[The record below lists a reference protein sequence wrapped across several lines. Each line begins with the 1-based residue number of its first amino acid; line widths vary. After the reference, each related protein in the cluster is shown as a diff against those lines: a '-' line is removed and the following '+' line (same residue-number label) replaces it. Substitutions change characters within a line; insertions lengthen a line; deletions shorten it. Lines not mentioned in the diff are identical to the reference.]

1 MTKTGFVLS
10 VHALNRR
17 SIGTKLKCAG
27 SLLAWA
33 SPSLLP
39 LLASVCVCICLSAH
53 VSVRVRACVG
63 GCACVFVCVRA
74 GVRVNAQLCM
84 CVCARIIFIQNR
96 TCNLIDLPSPA
107 VQSYPELGHILQ
119 SCRDSPRPPPLI
131 YAMSSCLCVQS
142 GSQLCP
148 CADMCRRPVCECC
161 LCVKD
166 GLCLANAK
174 VFAPTG
180 NQSINHRMSQ
190 NHSEVLPPERYVMLP
205 RARADKGSGLR
216 EWLPRLAACTCC
228 SRSLAAKCSIPL
240 LCRGGTCGVPWF
252 SV

>member
-1 MTKTGFVLS
+1 MRRQPACLGF
-10 VHALNRR
+10 
-17 SIGTKLKCAG
+17 T
-27 SLLAWA
+27 
-33 SPSLLP
+33 LP
-39 LLASVCVCICLSAH
+39 LALAGFCMCLHLFVRA
-53 VSVRVRACVG
+53 RVRAC
-63 GCACVFVCVRA
+63 ACVCGWVCVRVCVCACVRA

-190 NHSEVLPPERYVMLP
+190 NHSEVFPPERYVMLP